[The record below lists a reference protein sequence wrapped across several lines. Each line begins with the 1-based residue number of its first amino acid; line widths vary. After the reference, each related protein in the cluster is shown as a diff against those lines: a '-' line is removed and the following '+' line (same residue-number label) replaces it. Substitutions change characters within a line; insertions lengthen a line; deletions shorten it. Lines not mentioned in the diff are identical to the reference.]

1 MAHDVFISHSS
12 KDKVIADAV
21 CGTFEANGI
30 RCWIA
35 PRDVPPGSNW
45 GASIVDAIAAS
56 RIMVLVFSDHA
67 NASGQI
73 AREVECAANQ
83 GVTIVPIRIEDVRP
97 ARSLQFFLSNIH
109 WLDALSPPL
118 ERRLQEIAGKIKII
132 LQGEGTISQRPV
144 STTSESARPSPRS
157 WNAWIVA
164 GAVVLLLSLG
174 IWFWRP
180 STNSKPDIAG
190 EPTPRP
196 FGEPALVGDWS
207 YVTTVLHVE
216 VHVEMAIDSGGR
228 YRFRKFIPAEGNLEL
243 LEEGI
248 AKFTDKKGTSLRA
261 TYTFPSTDQLTWL
274 VPDYKMQVNYKRV
287 GGERVP
293 SQPLVG
299 KWQATT
305 FLLGLS
311 WDATWEIEPDLSYR
325 TLYENLDE
333 GVFKASKGAWEAI
346 SDFGRPPG
354 SGTYWRVTPT
364 SFEMSDPFLQNLK
377 FERVT
382 PLTGN

>member
-1 MAHDVFISHSS
+1 
-12 KDKVIADAV
+12 
-21 CGTFEANGI
+21 
-30 RCWIA
+30 
-35 PRDVPPGSNW
+35 
-45 GASIVDAIAAS
+45 
-56 RIMVLVFSDHA
+56 MVLVFSDHA

-174 IWFWRP
+174 VWFWRP

-261 TYTFPSTDQLTWL
+261 TYSFPSTDQLTWL

-382 PLTGN
+382 TPAGN

>member
-12 KDKVIADAV
+12 KDKTIADAV

-45 GASIVDAIAAS
+45 GAAIVDALANS

-83 GVTIVPIRIEDVRP
+83 NVTIVPIRIQNVLP

-109 WLDALSPPL
+109 WLDALTPPL
-118 ERRLQEIAGKIKII
+118 ERRLQEIAAKIKVI
-132 LQGEGTISQRPV
+132 LRGEGAIGEATIHNKPELPRISR
-144 STTSESARPSPRS
+144 RS
-157 WNAWIVA
+157 WNSWIAA
-164 GAVVLLLSLG
+164 GIAGLVLATALWL
-174 IWFWRP
+174 WRP
-180 STNSKPDIAG
+180 WTNSISPIAA
-190 EPTPRP
+190 ETTPAP
-196 FGEPALVGDWS
+196 FGEPALVGNWS

-216 VHVEMAIDSGGR
+216 VHVEMGIDPGGR
-228 YRFRKFIPAEGNLEL
+228 YRFRKFIPAEGKLEP
-243 LEEGI
+243 LEEGKV
-248 AKFTDKKGTSLRA
+248 KFTDNKGTSLRG
-261 TYTFPSTDQLTWL
+261 TYSFPSADQLTWL
-274 VPDYKMQVNYKRV
+274 VPEYGMQVNYKRV
-287 GGERVP
+287 GGERLP

-305 FLLGLS
+305 NLLGLS
-311 WDATWEIEPDLSYR
+311 WDATWEIQPDLSYR
-325 TLYENLDE
+325 TLYENVDE
-333 GVFKASKGAWEAI
+333 GAFKASKGVWEAI

-354 SGTYWRVTPT
+354 RGSYWRVTPT

-377 FERVT
+377 FERMT
-382 PLTGN
+382 APSGT